1 MRFPGKRGRV
11 IGLWAG
17 ALIFF
22 AGATPSA
29 LAQAPAP
36 LTTDKLIERLSGL
49 DTPADLDLAALKQ
62 QAAERVRLKTDPQP
76 VKRPLIAPQLLKL
89 PQLLLDIKF
98 DADSP
103 IIRPESYQL
112 VGQLADALTHPS
124 MQTSRFLIV
133 GHTDATGRRDN
144 NLTLSQRRA
153 DAIRDVLINTFKVSP
168 KRLQA
173 LGLGEEQLR
182 DSVRPAAPVNQQ
194 LGIMTVGK
202 MP

>member
-1 MRFPGKRGRV
+1 MRFPGKSGRV
-11 IGLWAG
+11 IAGLAG
-17 ALIFF
+17 ALICFS
-22 AGATPSA
+22 ATPS
-29 LAQAPAP
+29 LAQAPV
-36 LTTDKLIERLSGL
+36 TTDKLIERLSGQE
-49 DTPADLDLAALKQ
+49 TAVDLDVAALKQ

-89 PQLLLDIKF
+89 PQLLVDIKF

-124 MQTSRFLIV
+124 LQTSRFLIV
-133 GHTDATGRRDN
+133 GHTDATGRRDH

-153 DAIRDVLINTFKVSP
+153 DAIRDALVNTFKVSP

-173 LGLGEEQLR
+173 IGLGEEQLR
-182 DSVRPAAPVNQQ
+182 DAVRPAAPINQQ
-194 LGIMTVGK
+194 LDVMTVGK

>member
-1 MRFPGKRGRV
+1 
-11 IGLWAG
+11 
-17 ALIFF
+17 
-22 AGATPSA
+22 
-29 LAQAPAP
+29 
-36 LTTDKLIERLSGL
+36 
-49 DTPADLDLAALKQ
+49 LKQ

-89 PQLLLDIKF
+89 PQLLVDIKF

-124 MQTSRFLIV
+124 LQTSRFLIV
-133 GHTDATGRRDN
+133 GHIDATGRRDH
-144 NLTLSQRRA
+144 NLALSQRRA
-153 DAIRDVLINTFKVSP
+153 DAIRDALINTFKVSP

-182 DSVRPAAPVNQQ
+182 DSVRPAAPINQQ
-194 LGIMTVGK
+194 VGVMTVGK

>member
-1 MRFPGKRGRV
+1 MRFPGKSGRV
-11 IGLWAG
+11 IAGLAG
-17 ALIFF
+17 ALILL
-22 AGATPSA
+22 AGATPSR
-29 LAQAPAP
+29 AQAPV
-36 LTTDKLIERLSGL
+36 TTDKLIERLSGQE
-49 DTPADLDLAALKQ
+49 TAVDLDVAALKQ

-76 VKRPLIAPQLLKL
+76 VKRPVIAPQLLKL

-124 MQTSRFLIV
+124 LQTSRFLIV
-133 GHTDATGRRDN
+133 GHTDATGRRDH

-153 DAIRDVLINTFKVSP
+153 DAIRDALTNTFKVSP

-182 DSVRPAAPVNQQ
+182 DAVRPAAPINQQ
-194 LGIMTVGK
+194 VDVMTVGK